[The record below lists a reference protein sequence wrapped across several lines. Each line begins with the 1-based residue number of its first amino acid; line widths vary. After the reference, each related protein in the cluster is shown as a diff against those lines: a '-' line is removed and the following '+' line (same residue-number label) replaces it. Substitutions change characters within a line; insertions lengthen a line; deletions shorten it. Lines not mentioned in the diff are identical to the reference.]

1 MKFGIIANKK
11 SSAKEVKEINAEITG
26 MSLIFAEKENAN
38 TAIYFNEMA
47 VNKLNFAEGSTV
59 AFSTNEETGEIY
71 VTKVDGMP
79 ADGKTYLEI
88 ADMKGYVGKRVYNK
102 RYAKAIMKAMNLPK
116 DLIQADFELVYDHTE
131 DGYELYSIVFV
142 GGSTKTVETN
152 VITDILKHEELGNT
166 QPIETIGDGTDHI
179 LTNSDNQDMS
189 MNTWSDNHSF
199 AGVAQNLQEETTT
212 STNEA

>member
-47 VNKLNFAEGSTV
+47 VNKLNFTEGSTV

-102 RYAKAIMKAMNLPK
+102 RYAKAIMKVMNLPK

-152 VITDILKHEELGNT
+152 VITDTLKHEEVSNPHALVK
-166 QPIETIGDGTDHI
+166 
-179 LTNSDNQDMS
+179 NSDGEFMIKSD
-189 MNTWSDNHSF
+189 TWSHDHSF
-199 AGVAQNLQEETTT
+199 AGVALNLQEETTT